1 MRFGLVTTIITLT
14 AYAVLGLALASTEGR
29 EGLALVPRDV
39 ASSFPHI
46 IAVINLFTVVLLQL
60 GYRSI
65 RGKRIYRHAA
75 LMGASFTLIVAFL
88 VLYVLKV
95 ATLGPEIYKGPDI
108 LRNLVYL
115 PALTIH
121 LALSII
127 SVPLVVYNALTGL
140 WLRTRAGISYH
151 RRVGR
156 IAYPAWTVS
165 LALGLLVYAMLRLPI
180 GGG

>member
-1 MRFGLVTTIITLT
+1 MRFGIVTAIITLS
-14 AYAVLGLALASTEGR
+14 AYAVLGLALAPIEGGER
-29 EGLALVPRDV
+29 FAVAPRDV

-46 IAVINLFTVVLLQL
+46 IAVINLSTVVFLQL

-65 RGKRIYRHAA
+65 RGRRVYWHAA
-75 LMGASFTLIVAFL
+75 FMGASSTLIVAFL

-95 ATLGPEIYKGPDI
+95 ATLGPEVYKGPDI

-140 WLRTRAGISYH
+140 WLRTRAGASYH

-156 IAYPAWTVS
+156 IAYPAWTIS
-165 LALGLLVYAMLRLPI
+165 LVLGLLVYAMLRLPI

>member
-1 MRFGLVTTIITLT
+1 MTAAITLA
-14 AYAVLGLALASTEGR
+14 AYAVLGLALAPIEGR
-29 EGLALVPRDV
+29 EGFALVSRNV
-39 ASSFPHI
+39 ALSFPHV
-46 IAVINLFTVVLLQL
+46 IAIINLSTVVLLQL

-65 RGKRIYRHAA
+65 KRKKVYLHAA
-75 LMGASFTLIVAFL
+75 FMGASFTLIVAFL

-95 ATLGPEIYKGPDI
+95 ATLGPEVYKGPEI

-121 LALSII
+121 LTLSII

-140 WLRTRAGISYH
+140 WLRTRAGVSNH

-165 LALGLLVYAMLRLPI
+165 LVLGLLVYAMLRLPLA
-180 GGG
+180 GG

>member
-1 MRFGLVTTIITLT
+1 MTAIITLG
-14 AYAVLGLALASTEGR
+14 AYTVLGLALAPIDGR
-29 EGLALVPRDV
+29 EGFALIPRDV
-39 ASSFPHI
+39 ASFFPHI
-46 IAVINLFTVVLLQL
+46 IAVINLSTVVLLQL

-65 RGKRIYRHAA
+65 RGKRISLHAVF
-75 LMGASFTLIVAFL
+75 MGASFTLIVAFL

-95 ATLGPEIYKGPDI
+95 ATLGPEAYKGPEI

-121 LALSII
+121 LTLSII

-140 WLRTRAGISYH
+140 WLRAQAGISHH

-165 LALGLLVYAMLRLPI
+165 LVLGLLVYAMLRLPI